1 MGLDMYLNAKRHFWT
16 KEQAPRIEG
25 VPEDYEVGAV
35 DVDIAYWRKANAI
48 HDWFVRNVQN
58 GEDNCGKYE
67 VTREHLQTL
76 LDLCRQVKNDPS
88 KAPELLPTAE
98 GFFFGPT
105 EYDEW
110 YFDSLQETINQLYKA
125 LNSFD
130 KNWRFEYH
138 SSW

>member
-1 MGLDMYLNAKRHFWT
+1 MGLDMYLNAKRNFWT

-25 VPEDYEVGAV
+25 VPEDYEVGAI
-35 DVDIAYWRKANAI
+35 DVDAAYWRKANAI
-48 HDWFVRNVQN
+48 HDWFVRNVQE
-58 GEDNCGKYE
+58 GEDDCGRYDVSHE
-67 VTREHLQTL
+67 QLQTL
-76 LDLCRQVKNDPS
+76 LDLCRQVKHDPS

-98 GFFFGPT
+98 GFFFGST

-110 YFDSLQETINQLYKA
+110 YFESLQETISQLYKA